1 MQTHSIPNDLWNHP
15 PLVLLYYYLIDCKIR
30 QRTKLLVN
38 GNVVTLKRD
47 EVIIGPGEISTKL
60 QISQPEVENDLRT
73 LTELEHIQFER
84 KEAFL
89 HIHLSS
95 QMLPMMN
102 SGSELSPGDGKII
115 PITFPEF
122 KEKYL
127 EYVNTNKRMKTYE
140 NAQRVMNHFNNYYG
154 EGSLHELKPKHLE
167 EFFNYRKQNSSRKL
181 SNETLRMD
189 FRTIHAALQKAIVW
203 EHIRKNPFDNVE
215 LPPGSKEKTPSM
227 TEEEFSLC
235 MTFVSHPMLKKLF
248 EFYVKTGFRRGEA
261 LFLLWKNVDFET
273 KIIHLV
279 DSPYYSIKNGKERNY
294 PISDDMENILRS
306 ITPVSE
312 FVFTDDKGELFK
324 EDYIT
329 KYWKKIVRA
338 AVLND
343 KIKLH
348 SLRASFTS
356 WLAEKGVA
364 PLVIQE
370 LLGHTHFSTT
380 EKYLTISV
388 DEQRKALNKC
398 KPKKNN

>member
-1 MQTHSIPNDLWNHP
+1 MQTQSIPDDLWNHP
-15 PLVLLYYYLIDCKIR
+15 PLVLLYSYLVDKKIR
-30 QRTKLLVN
+30 QRTKHFYN
-38 GNVVTLKRD
+38 GKVVTLKRD
-47 EVIIGPGEISTKL
+47 EVIITPDEISTRL
-60 QISQPEVENDLRT
+60 QISQPEVENVLRT
-73 LTELEHIQFER
+73 LTELEHIQFDRQEN
-84 KEAFL
+84 FL
-89 HIHLSS
+89 RIRLGS
-95 QMLPMMN
+95 QMLPLMN
-102 SGSELSPGDGKII
+102 SDSELAPGDGKII
-115 PITFPEF
+115 PVTFPEF

-127 EYVNTNKRMKTYE
+127 SYVKEKRQPKTLE
-140 NAQRVMNHFNNYYG
+140 NAQRVMSHFNNFYG

-167 EFFNYRKQNSSRKL
+167 EFFNYRKQNSPRKL
-181 SNETLRMD
+181 SSETLRMD
-189 FRTIHAALQKAIVW
+189 FRTIHAALQMAIVW

-235 MTFVSHPMLKKLF
+235 MTFVSHPMLKMLF

-261 LFLLWKNVDFET
+261 LFLLWKNVDLET

-279 DSPYYSIKNGKERNY
+279 NTPYYSIKNGKERNY

-306 ITPVSE
+306 ITPISE
-312 FVFTDDKGELFK
+312 FVFTNDKGELFK

-338 AVLND
+338 AELNG

-356 WLAEKGVA
+356 WLAEKGV
-364 PLVIQE
+364 PHLVIQE
-370 LLGHTHFSTT
+370 LLGHTHFTTT
-380 EKYLTISV
+380 EKYLTVSV